1 MSQESTKIPITEP
14 PAEGAPDRRPPLQRE
29 LARILALDDLRLREE
44 VARMAA
50 NWLVEHGTDLDGEDG
65 ISGADLLAK
74 TYRICLARQEEVG
87 ERSYLALLRRI
98 LDEGRFRTDRTG
110 TGTYSIFGATMRF
123 DLREGFPLV
132 TTKKVPF
139 SSVVKELL
147 WFLRGDT
154 NIATLGCG
162 IWDEWADER
171 GDVGPVY
178 GYQWRRWG
186 TDHAR
191 WADHDRRRRARSAR
205 TDAEQERLE
214 LAYEEKIGLPREHG
228 MVLLDQEAPHF
239 PATLDDWQGGPPGG
253 IDQLSE
259 AIRLIKES
267 PDSRRIVV
275 SAWNVAD
282 LPKMRLPACHLLFQF
297 YVEDGCLDL
306 QMYQRSAD
314 MALGVPFNI
323 ASYALL
329 LSMVAREC
337 LLDPRYFV
345 HVLGDAHIY
354 ADHVVG
360 IRQQLT
366 REILP
371 APRLVL
377 AHKPVL
383 AQTLE
388 DVRLEDYQHHPAI
401 RFRVSV

>member
-1 MSQESTKIPITEP
+1 MSQESTKITTTEP

-186 TDHAR
+186 AGAPASVFDLVGEG
-191 WADHDRRRRARSAR
+191 
-205 TDAEQERLE
+205 DANPG
-214 LAYEEKIGLPREHG
+214 A
-228 MVLLDQEAPHF
+228 AP
-239 PATLDDWQGGPPGG
+239 PDG

-297 YVEDGCLDL
+297 YVEGGCLDL

-383 AQTLE
+383 AQTLD